1 MPLDTCVEMCQM
13 HVYSPERGSPDPVLV
28 MAKMPGKPPAA
39 RSGWGGPRKNSG
51 GARPNSGGARPN
63 CGGPQP
69 GSGRPRKVIA
79 PPVQIVGPRWFC
91 IVAEIGRDVNAFN
104 GVSRLGHPAWMMLRH
119 VPARPERRIDGRR
132 VAARPAHVLPAI
144 PGYFF
149 ARFDPHL
156 DAWRRIASVNG
167 VDRILGPTPERPQP
181 IADAAMALM
190 QAQCNE
196 HGVLLASLPVTRQRP
211 VVVGERVTIGGDG
224 PFAGLQGL
232 CQWSNHRRVQ
242 IVLSALGLKVDVA
255 REEVV

>member
-13 HVYSPERGSPDPVLV
+13 HANGPEFPCAEISGQS
-28 MAKMPGKPPAA
+28 MPETRQK
-39 RSGWGGPRKNSG
+39 SSWGGKRP
-51 GARPNSGGARPN
+51 GA
-63 CGGPQP
+63 
-69 GSGRPRKVIA
+69 GRPKKVPA
-79 PPVQIVGPRWFC
+79 PIPAVSVGPRWFC

-156 DAWRRIASVNG
+156 DAWRRIASVRG

-190 QAQCNE
+190 QSQCNE
-196 HGVLLASLPVTRQRP
+196 HGVLLASLPVERHRP
-211 VVVGERVTIGGDG
+211 VRVGERVTIGGDG